1 MCVCVCV
8 GKQLEKSTD
17 THARGGGK
25 ASVCGGS
32 EGERERGFSPS
43 SPRALLKF
51 SFLWLSLAKIR
62 NNCAGSHDAKG
73 TKHTT
78 HRQAA
83 GHLRWWSREPGN
95 TVRMRVISPRLS
107 KCLTLGIKLNLIFNY
122 RGWQRFGFGLAGTT
136 APHGGITKR
145 LKKCSNWP
153 RTGVSVGS
161 PFGH

>member
-1 MCVCVCV
+1 
-8 GKQLEKSTD
+8 
-17 THARGGGK
+17 
-25 ASVCGGS
+25 
-32 EGERERGFSPS
+32 
-43 SPRALLKF
+43 
-51 SFLWLSLAKIR
+51 
-62 NNCAGSHDAKG
+62 
-73 TKHTT
+73 
-78 HRQAA
+78 
-83 GHLRWWSREPGN
+83 
-95 TVRMRVISPRLS
+95 MRVISPRLS